1 MFGRAGVRAA
11 VSATTRVAP
20 DFFSDTAAA
29 ESVAPVVATSSISN
43 IKLLTGRTT
52 EKLGALRRSAP
63 DNPVW
68 GGPRLR
74 RRSDRVG

>member
-20 DFFSDTAAA
+20 DFFSDSAAA

-43 IKLLTGRTT
+43 IKPLTG
-52 EKLGALRRSAP
+52 
-63 DNPVW
+63 
-68 GGPRLR
+68 
-74 RRSDRVG
+74 